1 MLRRFPREMAG
12 VRGARID
19 NHRTTLPL
27 RKGLSSSAAVC
38 VLVVRAL
45 AALSEPPLALT
56 TRDTMALA
64 YAGES
69 LTPSG
74 CGRMDQCVAMGRG
87 AVALMTFAARGDD
100 PQRDVQL
107 HPLRCGAPLH
117 FVVCDVAGGK
127 DTVAILRDLRGGLRE
142 PRRLATAAIGDAAA
156 PGAAADS
163 RASFLR
169 YAHDVAAL
177 AASAAQAVREG
188 DAAALARCM
197 RAAQRSF
204 DAHCAPLSPQEL
216 AAPRLHALI
225 AELQQQADVLA
236 AKGVGSQGDGA
247 LQLLCA
253 SEAAQR
259 RLLRHL
265 RDERRLAAFALT
277 VPATDA
283 SETVDGP

>member
-1 MLRRFPREMAG
+1 MSTSGGDVDIFVPGRLCILGEHTDWSAEYGRADGDVPDGYTLVCATDEGLYARCSRSDEATLRFERAEGPQFVAEFSEEALLPIAREGGFWSYVAGTAVAMLRRFPREMAG

-74 CGRMDQCVAMGRG
+74 CGRMDQCVAIGRG

-127 DTVAILRDLRGGLRE
+127 DTVTILRDLRGGLRE
-142 PRRLATAAIGDAAA
+142 PRRLATAAGGD
-156 PGAAADS
+156 
-163 RASFLR
+163 
-169 YAHDVAAL
+169 
-177 AASAAQAVREG
+177 
-188 DAAALARCM
+188 
-197 RAAQRSF
+197 
-204 DAHCAPLSPQEL
+204 
-216 AAPRLHALI
+216 
-225 AELQQQADVLA
+225 
-236 AKGVGSQGDGA
+236 
-247 LQLLCA
+247 
-253 SEAAQR
+253 
-259 RLLRHL
+259 
-265 RDERRLAAFALT
+265 
-277 VPATDA
+277 
-283 SETVDGP
+283 